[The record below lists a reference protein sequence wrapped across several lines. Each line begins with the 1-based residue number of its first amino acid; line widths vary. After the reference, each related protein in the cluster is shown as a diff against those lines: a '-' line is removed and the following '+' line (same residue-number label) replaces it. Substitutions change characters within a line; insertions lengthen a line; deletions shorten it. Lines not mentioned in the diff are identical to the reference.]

1 MNILVLVL
9 GSKNQVS
16 FFLLLLLVVVVIQV
30 ICTLHRLVSKGCK
43 LVGCGSAV
51 PTLQISNDDLSK
63 IVDTSDE
70 WISVRTG
77 IRRRRVL
84 SG

>member
-1 MNILVLVL
+1 MP
-9 GSKNQVS
+9 
-16 FFLLLLLVVVVIQV
+16 LLITVIWDQNNLFVFPIIRV
-30 ICTLHRLVSKGCK
+30 IEVCRLVSKGCK

-51 PTLQISNDDLSK
+51 PALQISNDDLSK
-63 IVDTSDE
+63 MVDTNDE

>member
-1 MNILVLVL
+1 MLFEIAPVC
-9 GSKNQVS
+9 
-16 FFLLLLLVVVVIQV
+16 FFSYLYNSIQSV
-30 ICTLHRLVSKGCK
+30 YRLVSKGCK

-51 PTLQISNDDLSK
+51 PSLQISNDDLSK
-63 IVDTSDE
+63 FVDTSDE
-70 WISVRTG
+70 WISTRTG

>member
-1 MNILVLVL
+1 MFVCVC
-9 GSKNQVS
+9 S
-16 FFLLLLLVVVVIQV
+16 
-30 ICTLHRLVSKGCK
+30 LHRLVSKGCK

-51 PTLQISNDDLSK
+51 PALQISNDDLSK
-63 IVDTSDE
+63 IVDTNDE

-77 IRRRRVL
+77 IRKRRIL